1 MYVSAN
7 LLTAIL
13 FLSFFFL
20 LVVVPLCARF
30 IGNDRKRKSTP
41 SKIWDG
47 ATVLP
52 LGYSTWVLTHLF
64 TRKEQRTSFP
74 RYNTSPNELSD
85 HLTNSSMGDFI
96 CLLGISVCKI
106 CGLPIT
112 WCDFWSWW
120 WWCCS
125 CRVVLSI

>member
-1 MYVSAN
+1 LLKPSEVKAFQGLGTGNRIATWLMYVSAN

-52 LGYSTWVLTHLF
+52 LGYST
-64 TRKEQRTSFP
+64 
-74 RYNTSPNELSD
+74 
-85 HLTNSSMGDFI
+85 
-96 CLLGISVCKI
+96 
-106 CGLPIT
+106 
-112 WCDFWSWW
+112 
-120 WWCCS
+120 
-125 CRVVLSI
+125 